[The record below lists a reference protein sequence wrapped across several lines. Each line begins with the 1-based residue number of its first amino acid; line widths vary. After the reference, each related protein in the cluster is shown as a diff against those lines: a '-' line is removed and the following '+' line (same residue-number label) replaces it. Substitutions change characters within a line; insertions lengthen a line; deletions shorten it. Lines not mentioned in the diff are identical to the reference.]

1 MNADQIAISCIL
13 VLTFILFV
21 KGKWRYDVVS
31 LISLFL
37 LVLIDKFLGGENSNL
52 VLDVN
57 NIFNGFAHPA
67 VITVAAVLIISQA
80 MKNSGVV
87 DLLARQIKPFTK
99 NKEMHISSM
108 SGIIALLSGF
118 MNNVGAL
125 ALMLPVTLKTAWEQ
139 KRSPSILLM
148 PIAFASIL
156 GGMITMIGT
165 PPNIIISTL
174 RQEQQELILNQAANN
189 ELVQS
194 YVIKHFGSGFIP
206 SSFALF
212 DFTHVGGIIAI
223 IGVLFI
229 ALLGWRMIPKS
240 IQKTPK
246 SQSLFSID

>member
-148 PIAFASIL
+148 PIAFSSIL

-165 PPNIIISTL
+165 PPNIIISAL
-174 RQEQQELILNQAANN
+174 RKTQQELILNESINS
-189 ELVQS
+189 ELIHS
-194 YVIKHFGSGFIP
+194 YVI
-206 SSFALF
+206 
-212 DFTHVGGIIAI
+212 
-223 IGVLFI
+223 
-229 ALLGWRMIPKS
+229 
-240 IQKTPK
+240 
-246 SQSLFSID
+246 